1 MAESLDNLLA
11 KSESSFS
18 VMLQNAPTNSESL
31 NRIQHLIEKDPQLYQ
46 YFLLKESSDAST
58 RQLMQ
63 YEHSSNMRA
72 IIGYFKDYR
81 RKDRETK
88 VALYNIIE
96 QQGKEIKSLKMMKWF
111 FIGNTLFVVLVV
123 FWGLYTI
130 NPQAAEAVIRLVK
143 ACGSL
148 INIF

>member
-1 MAESLDNLLA
+1 MAESLDDLLA
-11 KSESSFS
+11 KTESSFS
-18 VMLQNAPTNSESL
+18 VMLQSTPANNESL
-31 NRIQHLIEKDPQLYQ
+31 DKIQHLIEKDPQLYQ

-63 YEHSSNMRA
+63 YEHASNMRA

-96 QQGKEIKSLKMMKWF
+96 QQGKEINSLKRIKWF
-111 FIGNTLFVVLVV
+111 FIGNTIFVALVV
-123 FWGLYTI
+123 FWGLYII
-130 NPQAAEAVIRLVK
+130 NPEAAEAVIRLVK
-143 ACGSL
+143 ACGNL